1 MLGCKAMDEVFSVFL
16 KTFGGP
22 VGRQEVPKSS
32 IERYKGKLPDL
43 LLHYWSEHGWCGY
56 GEGIFWMVNPQE
68 YEGVTASWIQGT
80 EFENQ
85 DTYHLIARSA
95 FGELY
100 FWGEETGASLKI
112 TSIVSRCTTFVS
124 SLPKDQMD
132 KRFQNFLLSAEVEY
146 NDFDDLFQPAK
157 KKLGT
162 LSRDEMYGF
171 VPAIMLG
178 GSDALDNLKK
188 VRSVEHLVF
197 LSQLSDLEVYDF

>member
-1 MLGCKAMDEVFSVFL
+1 MDEVFSISL
-16 KTFGGP
+16 KIFGEP
-22 VGRQEVPKSS
+22 FGRQEVPMSS

-68 YEGVTASWIQGT
+68 YEGVTASWIQDT
-80 EFENQ
+80 ELENQ

-100 FWGEETGASLKI
+100 FWGEETGASFKI
-112 TSIVSRCTTFVS
+112 TSIVSRCTTFIS

-162 LSRDEMYGF
+162 LSHDEMYGF
-171 VPAIMLG
+171 VPAIILG
-178 GSDALDNLKK
+178 GSDALDNLEK
-188 VRSVEHLVF
+188 VSSVEHLVF
-197 LSQLSDLEVYDF
+197 LSQLSDLETYDF

>member
-1 MLGCKAMDEVFSVFL
+1 MDEVFSVFL

>member
-1 MLGCKAMDEVFSVFL
+1 MDEVFSVFL

-85 DTYHLIARSA
+85 DIYHLIARSA

>member
-1 MLGCKAMDEVFSVFL
+1 MDEVFSIFL
-16 KTFGGP
+16 NTFGGP

-32 IERYKGKLPDL
+32 IERYKEKLPDL

-112 TSIVSRCTTFVS
+112 TSIVSRCTTFIS

-162 LSRDEMYGF
+162 LSHDEMYGF
-171 VPAIMLG
+171 VPAIILG
-178 GSDALDNLKK
+178 GSDSLDNLEK
-188 VRSVEHLVF
+188 VSSVEHLVF
-197 LSQLSDLEVYDF
+197 LSQLSDLEIYDF

>member
-1 MLGCKAMDEVFSVFL
+1 MDEVFSISL
-16 KTFGGP
+16 KIFGEP
-22 VGRQEVPKSS
+22 FGRQEVPMSS

-43 LLHYWSEHGWCGY
+43 LLQYWSEHGWCGY

-68 YEGVTASWIQGT
+68 YEGVTASWIQDT
-80 EFENQ
+80 ELENQ

-112 TSIVSRCTTFVS
+112 TSIVSRCTTFIS

-146 NDFDDLFQPAK
+146 NDFDNLFQPAK

-162 LSRDEMYGF
+162 LSHDEMYGF

-178 GSDALDNLKK
+178 GSDALDNLEK
-188 VRSVEHLVF
+188 VSSVEHLVF
-197 LSQLSDLEVYDF
+197 LSQLSDLETYDF

>member
-1 MLGCKAMDEVFSVFL
+1 MDEVFSVFL

-132 KRFQNFLLSAEVEY
+132 KRFQDFLLSAEVEY

-178 GSDALDNLKK
+178 GSDSLDNLKK

>member
-1 MLGCKAMDEVFSVFL
+1 MDEVFSIFL
-16 KTFGGP
+16 NTFGGP

-32 IERYKGKLPDL
+32 IERYKEKLPDL

-112 TSIVSRCTTFVS
+112 TSIVSRCTTFIS

-162 LSRDEMYGF
+162 LSHDEMYGF
-171 VPAIMLG
+171 VPAIILG
-178 GSDALDNLKK
+178 GSDALDNLEK
-188 VRSVEHLVF
+188 VSSVEHLVF
-197 LSQLSDLEVYDF
+197 LSQLSDLEIYDF

>member
-1 MLGCKAMDEVFSVFL
+1 MDEVFSIFL
-16 KTFGGP
+16 KIFGEP
-22 VGRQEVPKSS
+22 FGRQEVPMSS

-43 LLHYWSEHGWCGY
+43 LLQYWSEHGWCGY

-80 EFENQ
+80 ELENQ

-112 TSIVSRCTTFVS
+112 TSIVSRCTTFIS

-132 KRFQNFLLSAEVEY
+132 KRFQNFLLSSEVEC

-162 LSRDEMYGF
+162 LSHDEMYGF
-171 VPAIMLG
+171 VPAVMLG

-188 VRSVEHLVF
+188 VNSVEYLVF
-197 LSQLSDLEVYDF
+197 LSQLSDLEIYDF

>member
-1 MLGCKAMDEVFSVFL
+1 MDEVFSIFL

-22 VGRQEVPKSS
+22 VGRQEVPESS

-100 FWGEETGASLKI
+100 FWGEETGASL
-112 TSIVSRCTTFVS
+112 
-124 SLPKDQMD
+124 
-132 KRFQNFLLSAEVEY
+132 
-146 NDFDDLFQPAK
+146 
-157 KKLGT
+157 
-162 LSRDEMYGF
+162 
-171 VPAIMLG
+171 
-178 GSDALDNLKK
+178 
-188 VRSVEHLVF
+188 
-197 LSQLSDLEVYDF
+197 

>member
-1 MLGCKAMDEVFSVFL
+1 MDEVFSIFL

-112 TSIVSRCTTFVS
+112 TSIVSRCTTFIS

-146 NDFDDLFQPAK
+146 NDFDNLFQPAK
-157 KKLGT
+157 KTLGT
-162 LSRDEMYGF
+162 LSCDEMYGF

>member
-1 MLGCKAMDEVFSVFL
+1 MDEVFSIFL
-16 KTFGGP
+16 KIFGEP
-22 VGRQEVPKSS
+22 FGRQEVPMSS

-43 LLHYWSEHGWCGY
+43 LLQYWSEHGWCGY

-80 EFENQ
+80 ELENQ

-112 TSIVSRCTTFVS
+112 TSIVSRCTTFIS

-132 KRFQNFLLSAEVEY
+132 KRFQNFLLSSEVEY

-162 LSRDEMYGF
+162 LSHDEMYGF
-171 VPAIMLG
+171 VPAVMLG

-188 VRSVEHLVF
+188 VNSVEYLVF
-197 LSQLSDLEVYDF
+197 LSQLSDLEIYDF

>member
-1 MLGCKAMDEVFSVFL
+1 MDEVFSVFL

-112 TSIVSRCTTFVS
+112 TSIFSRCTTFVS

>member
-1 MLGCKAMDEVFSVFL
+1 MDEVFSIFL
-16 KTFGGP
+16 NTFGGP

-112 TSIVSRCTTFVS
+112 TSIVSRCTTFIS

-162 LSRDEMYGF
+162 LSHDEMYGF
-171 VPAIMLG
+171 VPAIILG
-178 GSDALDNLKK
+178 GSDALDNLEK
-188 VRSVEHLVF
+188 VSSVEHLVF
-197 LSQLSDLEVYDF
+197 LSQLSDLEIYDF

>member
-1 MLGCKAMDEVFSVFL
+1 MDEVFSIFL

-22 VGRQEVPKSS
+22 VGRQEVPESS

-112 TSIVSRCTTFVS
+112 TSIVSRCTTFIS

-162 LSRDEMYGF
+162 LSCDEMYRF

-178 GSDALDNLKK
+178 GSDALDNLEK

-197 LSQLSDLEVYDF
+197 LSQLSDT

>member
-1 MLGCKAMDEVFSVFL
+1 
-16 KTFGGP
+16 
-22 VGRQEVPKSS
+22 
-32 IERYKGKLPDL
+32 
-43 LLHYWSEHGWCGY
+43 
-56 GEGIFWMVNPQE
+56 MVNPQE

>member
-1 MLGCKAMDEVFSVFL
+1 MDEVFSIFL
-16 KTFGGP
+16 NTFGGP

-68 YEGVTASWIQGT
+68 YNGVTASWIQGT

-112 TSIVSRCTTFVS
+112 TSIVSRCTTFIS

-146 NDFDDLFQPAK
+146 NDFDNLFQPAK

-162 LSRDEMYGF
+162 LSHDEMYGF

-178 GSDALDNLKK
+178 GSDALDNLEK
-188 VRSVEHLVF
+188 VSSVEHLVF
-197 LSQLSDLEVYDF
+197 LSQLSDLETYDF

>member
-1 MLGCKAMDEVFSVFL
+1 M
-16 KTFGGP
+16 
-22 VGRQEVPKSS
+22 
-32 IERYKGKLPDL
+32 
-43 LLHYWSEHGWCGY
+43 
-56 GEGIFWMVNPQE
+56 
-68 YEGVTASWIQGT
+68 
-80 EFENQ
+80 
-85 DTYHLIARSA
+85 
-95 FGELY
+95 
-100 FWGEETGASLKI
+100 
-112 TSIVSRCTTFVS
+112 
-124 SLPKDQMD
+124 
-132 KRFQNFLLSAEVEY
+132 EY

>member
-1 MLGCKAMDEVFSVFL
+1 MDEVFSIFL
-16 KTFGGP
+16 KIFGEP
-22 VGRQEVPKSS
+22 FGRQEVPMSS

-43 LLHYWSEHGWCGY
+43 LLQYWSEHGWCGY

-80 EFENQ
+80 ELENQ

-112 TSIVSRCTTFVS
+112 TSIVSRCTTFIS

-132 KRFQNFLLSAEVEY
+132 KRFQNFLLSSEVEY

-162 LSRDEMYGF
+162 LSHDEMYGF
-171 VPAIMLG
+171 VPAVMLG

-188 VRSVEHLVF
+188 VNSVEYLVF
-197 LSQLSDLEVYDF
+197 LSQLSDLETYDF

>member
-1 MLGCKAMDEVFSVFL
+1 MDEVFSVFL

-22 VGRQEVPKSS
+22 VGRQEVPKSR

-112 TSIVSRCTTFVS
+112 TSIASRCTTFVS

>member
-1 MLGCKAMDEVFSVFL
+1 MDEVFSIFL
-16 KTFGGP
+16 NTFGGP

-68 YEGVTASWIQGT
+68 YDGVTASWIQGT

-112 TSIVSRCTTFVS
+112 TSIVSRCTTFIS

-162 LSRDEMYGF
+162 LSHDEMYGF
-171 VPAIMLG
+171 VPAIILG
-178 GSDALDNLKK
+178 GSGALDNLEK
-188 VRSVEHLVF
+188 VSSVEHLVF
-197 LSQLSDLEVYDF
+197 LSQLSDLEIYDF